1 MKLLVM
7 PLALASIVGG
17 CERPDPP
24 DEAPLELSCEVD
36 PCKEQLRETAPGFWG
51 VRTRGVEQC
60 ALCGSGTCRQERCPP
75 ETQCSPETFVCI
87 PEQEQDDRSFGDCD
101 AAATLLPPP
110 DDAGPYARV
119 TSDLRAGPLYLVDL
133 EQNMPCPEG
142 LFSWRIAGTWDPSRR
157 PTGFEVELDGVVYP
171 MGAMTRG
178 EILEGELMETIAFGF
193 CLPISPS
200 TAGPV
205 QEDETVKLD
214 AQAWVQPIASDKRG
228 LRRCRGLFVTA
239 L

>member
-1 MKLLVM
+1 
-7 PLALASIVGG
+7 
-17 CERPDPP
+17 
-24 DEAPLELSCEVD
+24 
-36 PCKEQLRETAPGFWG
+36 
-51 VRTRGVEQC
+51 
-60 ALCGSGTCRQERCPP
+60 
-75 ETQCSPETFVCI
+75 
-87 PEQEQDDRSFGDCD
+87 
-101 AAATLLPPP
+101 
-110 DDAGPYARV
+110 V
-119 TSDLRAGPLYLVDL
+119 TSDLRAGPLYLIDL

-142 LFSWRIAGTWDPSRR
+142 LFSWRIVGTWDPNRR

-178 EILEGELMETIAFGF
+178 EVLEGDLMMETIAFGF

-205 QEDETVKLD
+205 PEDESVKLD

-228 LRRCRGLFVTA
+228 LRRCRGLFVVD